1 MKLCLLVDESPMVR
15 RILGVML
22 GRLGFAIIE
31 AETGERALAL
41 CQEQLPDLALIDW
54 SLPDDG
60 GIALVQNMRRLP
72 GGERVKLVM
81 CTNER
86 SVAQIE
92 AAVAAGADEYVTK
105 PFGLDILQT
114 KLGYL
119 GFELPADD
127 DGAARRQLSRVGL
140 AGMTLADPEPVEIK
154 AGGQIYGKG
163 DSPDCAYLLLAGE
176 IALGPA
182 AVEPF
187 ALFGEQALIDTN
199 PRTHDAKAKSDCVLM
214 RLSRQRFQ
222 SELAQASPLLRNWIE
237 CCSDAGNASRDE
249 T

>member
-1 MKLCLLVDESPMVR
+1 MKICLVVDESPMVR
-15 RILGVML
+15 RILAVML
-22 GRLGFAIIE
+22 DRLGFAIVE

-41 CQEQLPDLALIDW
+41 CQDQLPDLALIDW
-54 SLPDDG
+54 TLPDDA
-60 GIALVQNMRRLP
+60 GIALAQNLRKLP

-127 DGAARRQLSRVGL
+127 TDGAFRRQLSRVGL
-140 AGMTLADPEPVEIK
+140 AGMTVAEPEEIRV
-154 AGGQIYGKG
+154 ASGDHLFHKG
-163 DSPDCAYLLLAGE
+163 DVPDFAYILLSGRMK
-176 IALGPA
+176 IGPTL
-182 AVEPF
+182 VEPF
-187 ALFGEQALIDTN
+187 MLFGEMALTEN
-199 PRTHDAKAKSDCVLM
+199 LPRPQDAKAISDCSLM
-214 RLSRQRFQ
+214 RISKQRFQ
-222 SELAQASPLLRNWIE
+222 AEMAATSPLLRNWIE
-237 CCSDAGNASRDE
+237 CLTDRSRDV